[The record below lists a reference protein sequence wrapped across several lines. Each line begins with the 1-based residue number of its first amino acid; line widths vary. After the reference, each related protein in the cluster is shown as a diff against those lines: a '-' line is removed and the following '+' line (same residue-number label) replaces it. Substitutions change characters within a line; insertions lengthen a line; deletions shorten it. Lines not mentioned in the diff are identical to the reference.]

1 MSPIN
6 RHLLWRILSVVTTF
20 LFATTQLYAF
30 GDYSLKIDDE
40 YEISRANDLQVSLQY
55 TGKHD
60 LVYYHDM
67 FPTTGP
73 IYSYKVTPK
82 HIFLWVYGR
91 KPRNLFPGDKYEDVD
106 PSNQSYLI
114 LDKSNQQLVGPLN
127 LADFQAHPIVQ
138 SFGDFSWI
146 KTRNPELFVRIVS
159 LIGTLLSPPIFPIFL
174 LIGLVI
180 FFRGK
185 PVSQSTS

>member
-6 RHLLWRILSVVTTF
+6 RHLLWRILSVVMTF
-20 LFATTQLYAF
+20 LLATTQQYAF
-30 GDYSLKIDDE
+30 GDFSLKIDDD
-40 YEISRANDLQVSLQY
+40 YEISCANDLQVGLQY
-55 TGKHD
+55 TGQHS

-67 FPTTGP
+67 FPATGP

-91 KPRNLFPGDKYEDVD
+91 KLRNRFPGDKYEDID

-114 LDKSNQQLVGPLN
+114 LDKSNQQLIGPLN
-127 LADFQAHPIVQ
+127 LTDFQAHPIVQ
-138 SFGDFSWI
+138 SFGEFSWI
-146 KTRNPELFVRIVS
+146 EARNPDPFVRIIS
-159 LIGTLLSPPIFPIFL
+159 LIYMLLSPPIFPILL
-174 LIGLVI
+174 LIGLVT

-185 PVSQSTS
+185 PDSQTTP